1 MSEQVDADGGQKA
14 PGAASLRLANGP
26 LAAPVLCRVV
36 SMVMARADA
45 PMNRL
50 EDAMLVC
57 DAISA
62 HAHAHSADGHLSF
75 TLNTD
80 RNRLEMRVAEFS
92 EDGARELLRDARIPG
107 VGNVLERL
115 TDELRVEPAGE
126 SGQEELVLA
135 ISF

>member
-1 MSEQVDADGGQKA
+1 MSEPAERESAQQTPA
-14 PGAASLRLANGP
+14 AASLRLANGP
-26 LAAPVLCRVV
+26 LSAPVLCRVV

-45 PMNRL
+45 PMDRL

-80 RNRLEMRVAEFS
+80 RHRMEMRVAELS
-92 EDGARELLRDARIPG
+92 VDGARGLLRDAGIPG

-115 TDELRVEPAGE
+115 TDELRVEPSAA
-126 SGQEELVLA
+126 SGHEELVLA
-135 ISF
+135 IRF